1 MNTPHSIEIVIDENG
16 QIKSEVKGVAGADCS
31 KLSKWLDDLG
41 AVTEDRHSPDYY
53 KTAKQTVKVGK

>member
-1 MNTPHSIEIVIDENG
+1 MAQHIIVIDIDENG
-16 QIKSEVKGVAGADCS
+16 QLKSEVKGVAGADCT

-41 AVTEDRHSPDYY
+41 TVTEDTHSPDYY